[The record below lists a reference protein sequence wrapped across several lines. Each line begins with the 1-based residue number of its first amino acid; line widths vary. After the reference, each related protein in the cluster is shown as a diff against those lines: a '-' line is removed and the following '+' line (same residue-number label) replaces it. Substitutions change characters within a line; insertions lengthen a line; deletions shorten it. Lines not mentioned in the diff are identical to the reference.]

1 MRSACAHV
9 QDLRSFSL
17 SDPQVHNY
25 LRSYISD
32 LLRSAHAMFCSAK
45 PIAATATL
53 TRSSE
58 PSSLDE
64 LEGCHAAVLVTIE
77 VVEEDDHKQSVRR
90 DV

>member
-1 MRSACAHV
+1 
-9 QDLRSFSL
+9 
-17 SDPQVHNY
+17 
-25 LRSYISD
+25 
-32 LLRSAHAMFCSAK
+32 MFCSAK